1 MPQNPF
7 SYGKALSPNH
17 FIGRSK
23 EIRRI
28 VNRLLNG
35 ESTALIGDPHIGKTS
50 LLTYLVHSDT
60 RQSLYEGKAAQ
71 WYFSMMDT
79 QILGGQLTPVQF
91 WEQALFPIKESLD
104 KEPPDSPLNKHYALC
119 KDNNFGNFTLERLFL
134 LLKKIGRQFV
144 LALDEFDT
152 LLNHPVLNSAE
163 FYGGLRSFA
172 SRPEFALVLI
182 IASRT
187 PLSQL
192 NSRTQKFN
200 PTGSPFFNIF
210 AEITMGALTDKEV
223 EKLFSLAGDRFK
235 DHEKHA
241 IKALA
246 GKHPYLLQATCAAL
260 WDAYEEDEINR
271 QPYVVQRL
279 QEVNFFFSDT
289 WRTWTPEI
297 RKAFT
302 IAAIAHQE
310 RLLKDAGFF
319 GENLM
324 TSIEDWKPELREL
337 ENKGWIEKDEQY
349 QGGYKISSEIM
360 LAWLSD
366 ELIKAARTDKSFES
380 WLQERGID
388 GAFISVDEKKAFV
401 EAAKKAAGVIKQAK
415 EPIKDIFDL
424 VKGLLGAS

>member
-1 MPQNPF
+1 MASNPF
-7 SYGKALSPNH
+7 FVGKALSPNH

-91 WEQALFPIKESLD
+91 WEQALSPIKESLD
-104 KEPPDSPLNKHYALC
+104 KEPPDSPLIKHYTLC

-172 SRPEFALVLI
+172 SRSDFALVLI

-192 NSRTQKFN
+192 NSLTQKF
-200 PTGSPFFNIF
+200 TKGSPFFNIF

-223 EKLFSLAGDRFK
+223 EKLFSLAKDRFK
-235 DHEKHA
+235 DQVR
-241 IKALA
+241 
-246 GKHPYLLQATCAAL
+246 P
-260 WDAYEEDEINR
+260 D
-271 QPYVVQRL
+271 
-279 QEVNFFFSDT
+279 
-289 WRTWTPEI
+289 
-297 RKAFT
+297 
-302 IAAIAHQE
+302 
-310 RLLKDAGFF
+310 
-319 GENLM
+319 
-324 TSIEDWKPELREL
+324 
-337 ENKGWIEKDEQY
+337 
-349 QGGYKISSEIM
+349 
-360 LAWLSD
+360 
-366 ELIKAARTDKSFES
+366 
-380 WLQERGID
+380 
-388 GAFISVDEKKAFV
+388 
-401 EAAKKAAGVIKQAK
+401 
-415 EPIKDIFDL
+415 
-424 VKGLLGAS
+424 